1 MEMQMTVKEYIMN
14 RIQDGPMHI
23 TLIDPDKQSAEDA
36 AKIAIKCKKAGTDAF
51 MIGGSTGITTENIDE
66 TAVAIKEATGLP
78 VIYFPAG
85 PHAIGTKVDAM
96 FFMSLVNSR
105 NLDFVIRAHAKVGP
119 YIKKLGIETIS
130 MAYIVCEPGMK
141 VGEVGQVDL
150 IKKDDIKSAVG
161 YALGCE
167 MMGMEFVY
175 LEAGSG
181 ADDPISPEMIEAV
194 KDAISV
200 PLIVG
205 GGISTPEFAISAK
218 LAGADIIVTG
228 TLVERCVDD
237 NMLSKVIDASKN

>member
-1 MEMQMTVKEYIMN
+1 
-14 RIQDGPMHI
+14 
-23 TLIDPDKQSAEDA
+23 
-36 AKIAIKCKKAGTDAF
+36 
-51 MIGGSTGITTENIDE
+51 
-66 TAVAIKEATGLP
+66 
-78 VIYFPAG
+78 
-85 PHAIGTKVDAM
+85 M

-119 YIKKLGIETIS
+119 YIKKLGIETMS